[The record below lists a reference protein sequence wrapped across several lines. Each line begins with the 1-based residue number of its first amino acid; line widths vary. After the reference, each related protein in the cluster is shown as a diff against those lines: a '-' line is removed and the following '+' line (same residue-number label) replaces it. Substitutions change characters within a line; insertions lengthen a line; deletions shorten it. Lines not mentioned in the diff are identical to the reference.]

1 MRSIKRYQVSR
12 FVSRS
17 ALCFGTLLPALS
29 AALLL
34 SGCGESNAR
43 MSNNRETTARSAQP
57 NAADEA
63 TSAASP
69 ATQARG
75 EPSLRPRARVDTTE
89 GAFVLELRADKAPI
103 AVLNFLEYADS
114 GFYEGT
120 IFHRVMPTVLLQ
132 AGSYLPS
139 LDKKTEGLRDGVFNE
154 WGNGL
159 TNAKY
164 MVGAVREPGVSNS
177 AKSEF
182 YINLIDNPGLD
193 QPRDG
198 AGYTVFAEV
207 VDGFDTLERIRYVP
221 TETNPKYAGGTVPVV
236 PVDPVVIKSVSLI
249 TPLDRPAAN
258 ALANENLKSQ
268 AERVADVISALEAE
282 YGVSAV
288 RSETGLVTLD
298 LEEGAGIR
306 PLESD
311 NVEIQYRGWLA
322 DGTEFEARLETPLVA
337 KVETFYEGMREA
349 LLGMN
354 EGGHRIAVIPPSLG
368 IPGGIPGHVPSG
380 ATMFFELWLMQVKTG
395 E

>member
-1 MRSIKRYQVSR
+1 ML
-12 FVSRS
+12 
-17 ALCFGTLLPALS
+17 AL
-29 AALLL
+29 AAMPLL
-34 SGCGESNAR
+34 SGCGDSDARVSRDGASEVRDATPANDGES
-43 MSNNRETTARSAQP
+43 SREA
-57 NAADEA
+57 
-63 TSAASP
+63 SAAKTAKP
-69 ATQARG
+69 ADS
-75 EPSLRPRARVDTTE
+75 ESSLRPRARVDTTE

-103 AVLNFLEYADS
+103 AVLNFLEYADA

-120 IFHRVMPTVLLQ
+120 IFHRVMPAVLLQ
-132 AGSYLPS
+132 GGSYLPS
-139 LDKKTEGLRDGVFNE
+139 MDKKTEGLRDGVFNE

-159 TNAKY
+159 TNTKY
-164 MVGAVREPGVSNS
+164 MVGAVREPGVANS

-182 YINLIDNPGLD
+182 YINLIENPGLD

-207 VDGFDTLERIRYVP
+207 VDGFDTLERIRFTP
-221 TETNPKYAGGTVPVV
+221 TATHPNYAGGTVPVV
-236 PVDPVVIKSVSLI
+236 PVEPVVIKSVSLI

-268 AERVADVISALEAE
+268 AERVADVIAALEAE
-282 YGVSAV
+282 HGVSAV
-288 RSETGLVTLD
+288 RSESGLVTLD
-298 LEEGAGIR
+298 LEVGGGIR

-322 DGTEFEARLETPLVA
+322 DGTEFESRLETPLVA
-337 KVETFYEGMREA
+337 KVETFYDGMREA

-380 ATMFFELWLMQVKTG
+380 ATMFFELWLMQVTTG

>member
-1 MRSIKRYQVSR
+1 MRVLLLA
-12 FVSRS
+12 VL
-17 ALCFGTLLPALS
+17 AALPALH
-29 AALLL
+29 
-34 SGCGESNAR
+34 GCGKSKPRVSRDAEPKASAGEPNGAHEAR
-43 MSNNRETTARSAQP
+43 RNSADAKSAKAASAQP
-57 NAADEA
+57 
-63 TSAASP
+63 AS
-69 ATQARG
+69 G
-75 EPSLRPRARVDTTE
+75 DPSLRPRARVETTE

-103 AVLNFLEYADS
+103 AVLNFLEYADA

-120 IFHRVMPTVLLQ
+120 IVHRVMPAVLLQ

-159 TNAKY
+159 TNKKY
-164 MVGAVREPGVSNS
+164 MVGAVREPGVANS

-207 VDGFDTLERIRYVP
+207 VDGFDTIERIRFVP
-221 TETNPKYAGGTVPVV
+221 TAAHPKYAGGTVPVV
-236 PVDPVVIKSVSLI
+236 PVDPVVIHSVSLI

-268 AERVADVISALEAE
+268 AERVADVIRELEAAH
-282 YGVSAV
+282 GVSAV
-288 RSETGLVTLD
+288 RSESGLVTLD
-298 LEEGAGIR
+298 LEVGAGIR

-311 NVEIQYRGWLA
+311 TVEIQYRGWLA
-322 DGTEFEARLETPLVA
+322 DGTEFEARIEIPLVA
-337 KVETFYEGMREA
+337 KVDTFYEGMREA
-349 LLGMN
+349 LMGMH

-368 IPGGIPGHVPSG
+368 IPGGIPGYVPSG
-380 ATMFFELWLMQVKTG
+380 ATMFFELWLMQVTTG